1 MKDLQSIAAE
11 IDEKAGEIYR
21 ELAPVEL
28 ANHRKVL
35 NAFREARVS
44 SFHLRG
50 STGYGYDDDG
60 REALEKVFARVFGAE
75 DALVRGQIVSGTHA
89 IALCLYG
96 TLRPGDQLLAVQGKP
111 YDTLE
116 KIIGARVES
125 EGSLTGMG
133 VYYRQVDLLPNGELD
148 WTSIDAALR
157 QPVKMV
163 LVQRSCG
170 YSTRP
175 SLKMDE
181 LDKLCLFIKQRQPE
195 AIIFVDNCYGEFVE
209 ASEPPEHGADI
220 MAGSLIKNPG
230 GGLAPTGGYVVGRK
244 KLVEMAAHRLT
255 APGIGAE
262 VGPTLGWQQQFFQG
276 FYLAPH
282 VVMEALRG
290 AIWGALFFQKLGFEV
305 YPAPL
310 DRRTDIIQAV
320 VLGSAERLQAFCR
333 GVQGASPVDS
343 HVSPVP
349 SPIPGYNHPVIM
361 AAGTFVQGA
370 SLEFTADAPVKEPY
384 VVYFQGGLSMMY
396 TRLGLLAAAR
406 EILQGEE

>member
-1 MKDLQSIAAE
+1 LKDLQSIAAE

>member
-11 IDEKAGEIYR
+11 IDDIAEEIYR
-21 ELAPVEL
+21 ELVPVEL
-28 ANHRKVL
+28 ANHCKVL

-44 SFHLRG
+44 SYHLRG

-75 DALVRGQIVSGTHA
+75 AALVRGQIVSGTHA

-96 TLRPGDQLLAVQGKP
+96 ILRPGDQLLAVQGKP
-111 YDTLE
+111 YNTLD

-133 VYYRQVDLLPNGELD
+133 VHYRQVDLLPSGELD
-148 WTSIDAALR
+148 WISIDAALR

-175 SLKMDE
+175 SLNMDE
-181 LDKLCLFIKQRQPE
+181 LEKVCRFVKQRQPE

-230 GGLAPTGGYVVGRK
+230 GGLAPTGGYVAGRK
-244 KLVEMAAHRLT
+244 KLVEMAAQRLT

-282 VVMEALRG
+282 MVMEALRG

-320 VLGSAERLQAFCR
+320 VLGSAERLQAFCQ
-333 GVQGASPVDS
+333 GVQSASPVDS
-343 HVSPVP
+343 HVAPVP

>member
-11 IDEKAGEIYR
+11 IDDIAEEIYR
-21 ELAPVEL
+21 ELVPVEL
-28 ANHRKVL
+28 ANHCKVL

-44 SFHLRG
+44 SYHLRG

-75 DALVRGQIVSGTHA
+75 AALVRGQIVSGTHA

-96 TLRPGDQLLAVQGKP
+96 ILRPGDQLLAVQGKP
-111 YDTLE
+111 YDTLD

-133 VYYRQVDLLPNGELD
+133 VHYRQVDLLPSGELD
-148 WTSIDAALR
+148 WISIDAALR

-175 SLKMDE
+175 SLNMDE
-181 LDKLCLFIKQRQPE
+181 LEKVCRFVKQRQPE

-230 GGLAPTGGYVVGRK
+230 GGLAPTGGYVAGRK
-244 KLVEMAAHRLT
+244 KLVEMAAQRLT

-282 VVMEALRG
+282 MVMEALRG

-310 DRRTDIIQAV
+310 DRRADIIQAV
-320 VLGSAERLQAFCR
+320 VLGSVERLQAFCQ
-333 GVQGASPVDS
+333 GVQSASPVDS
-343 HVSPVP
+343 HVAPVP